1 MRSRTFWQDTG
12 ERAVK
17 TLAQNLAAAVSVAA
31 VGTTL
36 WDFDWGYSV
45 GVALMATAYSVLS
58 SIASAGSSESAS
70 LAPAVRHA
78 KE

>member
-1 MRSRTFWQDTG
+1 MRTKKFWQDTG

-17 TLAQNLAAAVSVAA
+17 TLTQNLAAA

-36 WDFDWGYSV
+36 WDFDWTYSL

-58 SIASAGSSESAS
+58 SIASSGSTESAS
-70 LAPAVRHA
+70 LVPAVRSQ
-78 KE
+78 E